1 MLHPPPRPDAA
12 AAVAAAVGGCGTQ
25 GSSPALLY
33 RSLNLQQSERNAHRR
48 SSSKVCSSGF
58 FLFIL
63 LGFFF
68 LYINNSADQV
78 FAGDVPEANNKCLQ
92 NFCQET
98 GCYLNKRLLDLAA
111 EVHQNAT
118 TDFFF
123 SLNHWRCN
131 TLFSLGSKMC
141 VINWRC
147 IELLLKQSADLIYI
161 LLGGVKRSDKD
172 QTLLILTQTEEKI
185 EPHMLSGIRTPSNPG
200 HQAVI

>member
-1 MLHPPPRPDAA
+1 MPP
-12 AAVAAAVGGCGTQ
+12 
-25 GSSPALLY
+25 
-33 RSLNLQQSERNAHRR
+33 
-48 SSSKVCSSGF
+48 K
-58 FLFIL
+58 
-63 LGFFF
+63 
-68 LYINNSADQV
+68 
-78 FAGDVPEANNKCLQ
+78 

-118 TDFFF
+118 VDFSF
-123 SLNHWRCN
+123 
-131 TLFSLGSKMC
+131 LFSTVCGATIYSPGCTVC

-200 HQAVI
+200 HQPVI

>member
-1 MLHPPPRPDAA
+1 M
-12 AAVAAAVGGCGTQ
+12 
-25 GSSPALLY
+25 
-33 RSLNLQQSERNAHRR
+33 
-48 SSSKVCSSGF
+48 
-58 FLFIL
+58 
-63 LGFFF
+63 
-68 LYINNSADQV
+68 
-78 FAGDVPEANNKCLQ
+78 FAGKVPEANNKRHQ

-98 GCYLNKRLLDLAA
+98 GSYLNKHLLDLAA

-118 TDFFF
+118 THFFF
-123 SLNHWRCN
+123 LSLTN
-131 TLFSLGSKMC
+131 GSATPCSPGCTAC

-185 EPHMLSGIRTPSNPG
+185 EPHMLSGIRTPSNPR